1 MESFYLNG
9 PKFQAN
15 PKRKAI
21 IQNGLSTGKAVPVS
35 NSCSLIIIFFPET
48 SPFSYNRME
57 KMIKKSFA
65 DGPTVEED
73 RQKVNR
79 RKDHPGTR
87 FGEWGYYLYH
97 GGKGERQ
104 GFSMN
109 C

>member
-1 MESFYLNG
+1 
-9 PKFQAN
+9 
-15 PKRKAI
+15 
-21 IQNGLSTGKAVPVS
+21 
-35 NSCSLIIIFFPET
+35 
-48 SPFSYNRME
+48 
-57 KMIKKSFA
+57 MIKKSFA